1 MKDLV
6 TTFYASLGSSTSLR
20 SAQNGNDL
28 KFTRVMPEL
37 PEVETI
43 KRGLEQV
50 LPRLQLEN
58 VDVLAPAKFHHKYDI
73 GKLDKQK
80 ITGVR
85 RRAKVLIIDLDDGNS
100 ILFHLK
106 MTGQLIYQ
114 DLIRGRTS
122 PGSRGPTSTRHIAGG
137 HPTPPLKTP
146 VPNKS
151 THVVFSFTNG
161 GQLFFNDLR
170 KFGWIKVFPTPEV
183 GQLDLLKTVGPEPF
197 DEKFTAE
204 QFYKNL
210 QRRKNTAIKTALMD
224 QTVIAGVGNIYSDEA
239 LWLAQIHPN
248 KKVKDLTKK
257 EIELLFTSVKTS
269 LDIAIKH
276 RGSSSRSYV
285 DHKGDIG
292 TFLDYANTYH
302 RTGKPCKRCST
313 PIVRQKIGGRSA
325 HYCPN
330 CQQL

>member
-1 MKDLV
+1 
-6 TTFYASLGSSTSLR
+6 
-20 SAQNGNDL
+20 
-28 KFTRVMPEL
+28 MPEL

-50 LPRLQLEN
+50 LLGLSLTNFE
-58 VDVLAPAKFHHKYDI
+58 VLAPARFHHKYDI

-80 ITGVR
+80 ITAVR

-114 DLIRGRTS
+114 DEKDR
-122 PGSRGPTSTRHIAGG
+122 IAGG

-151 THVVFSFTNG
+151 THVIFSFANG
-161 GQLFFNDLR
+161 GELFFNDLR
-170 KFGWIKVFPTPEV
+170 KFGWIKVIPTPEV
-183 GQLDLLKTVGPEPF
+183 EPPRFNYLQAIGPEPF
-197 DEKFTAE
+197 DEAFTAE

-210 QRRKNTAIKTALMD
+210 QRRKNTAIKTAILD
-224 QTVIAGVGNIYSDEA
+224 QTVIAGIGNIYSDEA
-239 LWLAQIHPN
+239 LWLAKIHPN
-248 KKVKDLTKK
+248 KKVKDVTQN
-257 EIELLFTSVKTS
+257 EAIAVFCAIRES
-269 LDIAIKH
+269 LKIAIEH

-292 TFLDYANTYH
+292 KFLDYANTYH
-302 RTGKPCKRCST
+302 RTGEPCKRCKT
-313 PIVRQKIGGRSA
+313 PIIRQKIGGRSA
-325 HYCPN
+325 HYCPT
-330 CQQL
+330 CQSIH